1 MKFLRSGPSIILVV
15 LTPACVGTV
24 ALGGPADAQAT
35 SGSMGFSGTGSTA
48 SGSTASGTNASGTNA
63 SGTNASGSTASGANT
78 ATGVNGAGTLDGS
91 AGCLPLSAA
100 PCPPD
105 WTAAVADEAQFCVKE
120 APFYDAVISAAPCRG
135 LLRYTRFLFDAG
147 PRYCVYDPGTL
158 ALQGYYAYDGKAGFQ
173 AITCGSTAADYDI
186 TGCAGNSCPKD
197 AAVNS
202 SGSSGGPPDAGTF
215 ACGTTTCSGSHY
227 CVGESGGPRPPP
239 DASPFHAYSCAPI
252 PSTCTTRATCAC
264 VVPYVND
271 AGGFSGTN
279 NACTQLTPG
288 AGFGYCLDDGA
299 GHVTLEC
306 GLP

>member
-1 MKFLRSGPSIILVV
+1 MRFLRNGPSIVLVIL
-15 LTPACVGTV
+15 TSACGGTIP
-24 ALGGPADAQAT
+24 LGGPTDAQAT
-35 SGSMGFSGTGSTA
+35 SGSMGSSGTGTTA
-48 SGSTASGTNASGTNA
+48 SGATASGTS
-63 SGTNASGSTASGANT
+63 ASGSIATTG
-78 ATGVNGAGTLDGS
+78 ATGINGAGAQDAS
-91 AGCLPLSAA
+91 SSCLPLSAA

-105 WTAAVADEAQFCVKE
+105 WTAAVADEARFCMKE
-120 APFYDAVISAAPCRG
+120 APFYDAVISTAPCRG

-147 PRYCVYDPGTL
+147 PRYCVYDPSTL
-158 ALQGYYAYDGKAGFQ
+158 ALRGYRAYDGKLGFE
-173 AITCGSTAADYDI
+173 ATTCGSTAADYDI

-197 AAVNS
+197 ASVNS
-202 SGSSGGPPDAGTF
+202 SGSASGPPDAGTF
-215 ACGTTTCSGSHY
+215 ACGTTTCSGSQY

-239 DASPFHAYSCAPI
+239 DASPFHAYLCAPI

-271 AGGFSGTN
+271 AGSFSGTN

-299 GHVTLEC
+299 GHVTVEC